1 MSDNKILF
9 TRRAAIKSAV
19 ALLGGTL
26 TAVQLDLLSDSFAS
40 SDEGLPKRFFT
51 SDQYKFI
58 SRIADLIIPETD
70 TPGALGVGAPNF
82 IDMMLADWASPNRQL
97 DFVKGLHEI
106 DLRAKNS
113 GLGSFLT
120 CSAEQQELILRE
132 IDKEFFDKNL
142 NDSYFGMIKKIVLFA
157 YYSSEVGATLEL
169 NFQRIPGDY
178 LPCVPLSEDSYAS
191 FWSHHNYGL

>member
-1 MSDNKILF
+1 LSDNKILF

-51 SDQYKFI
+51 SDQYNFI

-82 IDMMLADWASPNRQL
+82 IDMMLADWASPNRQS

-113 GLGSFLT
+113 GLESFLT

>member
-58 SRIADLIIPETD
+58 SRIANLIIPETD

-106 DLRAKNS
+106 DLRAKNA
-113 GLGSFLT
+113 GLESFLV

-132 IDKEFFDKNL
+132 IDKEFFDKNS
-142 NDSYFGMIKKIVLFA
+142 NVSYFGMIKKIVLFA

>member
-70 TPGALGVGAPNF
+70 TPGALGVGAPIF

-106 DLRAKNS
+106 DLRAKNA
-113 GLGSFLT
+113 GLESFLV

-142 NDSYFGMIKKIVLFA
+142 NVSYFGMIKKIVLFA

>member
-106 DLRAKNS
+106 DLRAKNV
-113 GLGSFLT
+113 GLESFLV

-132 IDKEFFDKNL
+132 IDKEFFNKNS
-142 NDSYFGMIKKIVLFA
+142 NVSYFGMIKKIVLFA

>member
-1 MSDNKILF
+1 LSDNKILF

-70 TPGALGVGAPNF
+70 TPGALGVGAPIF

-106 DLRAKNS
+106 DLRAKNA
-113 GLGSFLT
+113 GLESFLV

-142 NDSYFGMIKKIVLFA
+142 NVSYFGMIKKIVLFA
-157 YYSSEVGATLEL
+157 YYSSEVGATIEL

>member
-70 TPGALGVGAPNF
+70 TPGALGVGAPIF

-106 DLRAKNS
+106 DLRAKNA
-113 GLGSFLT
+113 GLESFLV

-142 NDSYFGMIKKIVLFA
+142 NVSYFGMIKKIVLFA
-157 YYSSEVGATLEL
+157 YYSSEVGATIEL

>member
-1 MSDNKILF
+1 LSDNKTF
-9 TRRAAIKSAV
+9 YTRRAAIKSAV

-26 TAVQLDLLSDSFAS
+26 TAMQLDLLSNSYAS
-40 SDEGLPKRFFT
+40 SDEALSKRFFT
-51 SDQYKFI
+51 SDQFKII

-82 IDMMLADWASPNRQL
+82 IDMMLTDWASSNRQL
-97 DFVKGLHEI
+97 DFVKGLDEI
-106 DLRAKNS
+106 NLRAKDS
-113 GLGSFLT
+113 LSKSFLA

-132 IDKEFFDKNL
+132 IDKEYFNKDLNNL
-142 NDSYFGMIKKIVLFA
+142 YFGMIKKMVLFA

-178 LPCVPLSEDSYAS
+178 LPCVPLSENTYAS

>member
-1 MSDNKILF
+1 M
-9 TRRAAIKSAV
+9 
-19 ALLGGTL
+19 
-26 TAVQLDLLSDSFAS
+26 LSDSFAS
-40 SDEGLPKRFFT
+40 GDEGLPKRFFT

-58 SRIADLIIPETD
+58 SRIANLIIPETD

-106 DLRAKNS
+106 DLRAKNA
-113 GLGSFLT
+113 GLESFLV

-132 IDKEFFDKNL
+132 IDKEFFDKNS
-142 NDSYFGMIKKIVLFA
+142 NVSYFGMIKKIVLFA

>member
-82 IDMMLADWASPNRQL
+82 IDMMLADWASPNRQS

-113 GLGSFLT
+113 GLESFLT

>member
-1 MSDNKILF
+1 MSDNKTF
-9 TRRAAIKSAV
+9 YTRRAAIKSAV

-26 TAVQLDLLSDSFAS
+26 TAMQLDLLSNSYAS
-40 SDEGLPKRFFT
+40 SDEALSKRFFT
-51 SDQYKFI
+51 SDQFKII

-82 IDMMLADWASPNRQL
+82 IDMMLTDWASSNRQL
-97 DFVKGLHEI
+97 DFVKGLDEI
-106 DLRAKNS
+106 NLRAKDS
-113 GLGSFLT
+113 LSKSFLA

-132 IDKEFFDKNL
+132 IDKEYFNKDLNNL
-142 NDSYFGMIKKIVLFA
+142 YFGMIKKMVLFA

-178 LPCVPLSEDSYAS
+178 LPCVPLSENTYAS